1 MFFLFW
7 GERTLFANENPP
19 TPSHNVFF
27 FCRWFLVQYCVT
39 WNTNSPG
46 ITISWWPR
54 LHLIRFCLKRIR
66 DQNEFEELL
75 LKMSNT
81 NNLVWMDGEPHIYFG
96 TVTWSS
102 ISTYLHSFIYLL
114 GCCVDIYK
122 SIGTATNVL
131 LYGKKASLVCKY
143 LLRGHTLLVAQ
154 SYSLTMLA
162 EYQESSYV
170 ISASKYMSLYKDDI
184 FSGRE
189 GAGVPL
195 TLVWGDSQPPTE
207 H

>member
-1 MFFLFW
+1 
-7 GERTLFANENPP
+7 
-19 TPSHNVFF
+19 
-27 FCRWFLVQYCVT
+27 
-39 WNTNSPG
+39 
-46 ITISWWPR
+46 
-54 LHLIRFCLKRIR
+54 
-66 DQNEFEELL
+66 
-75 LKMSNT
+75 MSNT

-131 LYGKKASLVCKY
+131 LYGKKASLVVGGPVLFPDNACRISKK
-143 LLRGHTLLVAQ
+143 L
-154 SYSLTMLA
+154 SLQANTCPFTR
-162 EYQESSYV
+162 V
-170 ISASKYMSLYKDDI
+170 IF